1 MHLLINV
8 ELHLLHS
15 HMQQLH
21 NVISVV
27 FTSKILKVHFT
38 RLMRNCESKN
48 SLVLV
53 MGEKTSN
60 LLDRIEQEYKE
71 REYT

>member
-27 FTSKILKVHFT
+27 FTSKILKVHFLFLLFVAT
-38 RLMRNCESKN
+38 IINFEEYYWNCQ
-48 SLVLV
+48 
-53 MGEKTSN
+53 EKGREEN
-60 LLDRIEQEYKE
+60 LEIL
-71 REYT
+71 